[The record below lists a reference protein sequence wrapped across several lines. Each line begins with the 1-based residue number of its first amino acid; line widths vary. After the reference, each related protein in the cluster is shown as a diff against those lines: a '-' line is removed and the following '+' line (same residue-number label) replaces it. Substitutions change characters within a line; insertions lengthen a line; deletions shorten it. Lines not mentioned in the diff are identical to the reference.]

1 MLTNNRYKLSKSQ
14 RTNSKM
20 SVRKSQNR
28 FSAATAPYQQR
39 VHMYTLLSC
48 LCALSTLVPP
58 TNALANCPSSCQCD
72 DDTLVVKCGEG
83 ALDVLPITLNPFIQR
98 LVIQSNKIKTIDSS
112 LQFYAELLFLD
123 LSYNDLVTLPMRT
136 FQFQRKLQELHL
148 NHNKIGQI
156 SNMTFVGLAAL
167 TVLNLRG
174 NLLAEL
180 EQGTFAKMSK
190 LAELNLGQ
198 NRINRI
204 DPHAFDGLVN
214 LRTLYLDDNTL
225 TTVPAPSI
233 FQAMP
238 NLAELYLGTNSF
250 TSIQAK
256 AFIDLKG
263 LTRLDLRGA
272 GLHNISA
279 EALKGLE
286 GLRYLDLADNRLHVV
301 PTNALSHL
309 ERLEE
314 LLLGQNDFEVI
325 GSGAFGG
332 LTQLRK
338 LEITGA
344 QRLRSVQNGAF
355 SANTNLEHLN
365 LSSNKML
372 QEVQEN
378 ALGGLPHLRHVI
390 LKENDLHTIAE
401 GLVPWTDLQTLDLSD
416 NPIVCDCQVLWLRNL
431 LVSKNST
438 TDRLIDVM
446 CVYPEPMRKEP
457 LAQLSPAMLGCS
469 HSDTKQQAMIIVV
482 VVVTTAIITGLSL
495 LIYGCRR
502 RIRETLKG
510 GWGNSALGR
519 KEREYQKTCSDEEY
533 MTRQQ
538 HPCSLSIQPT
548 MQFTNSVGYNMQQTQ
563 PYMGSRPIPVTEL

>member
-1 MLTNNRYKLSKSQ
+1 MKLP
-14 RTNSKM
+14 TTKM
-20 SVRKSQNR
+20 STQENQMKTTTAVARTRQKHDTRLQNFSQ
-28 FSAATAPYQQR
+28 FTISICLMTLYMLVTPAA
-39 VHMYTLLSC
+39 
-48 LCALSTLVPP
+48 
-58 TNALANCPSSCQCD
+58 ALANCPSSCQCD

-83 ALDVLPITLNPFIQR
+83 TLDVLPITLNPFLQR

-123 LSYNDLVTLPMRT
+123 LSYNELVTLPMRT

-156 SNMTFVGLAAL
+156 SNMTFVGLGAL

-190 LAELNLGQ
+190 IEELNLGQ

-204 DPHAFDGLVN
+204 DPRAFEGLLN

-225 TTVPAPSI
+225 TTVPAPTI

-250 TSIQAK
+250 TTIPGK

-279 EALKGLE
+279 DAMKGLE
-286 GLRYLDLADNRLHVV
+286 NLRYLDLADNRLEVI
-301 PTNALSHL
+301 PTNALGHL

-314 LLLGQNDFEVI
+314 LLLGQNDFEII
-325 GSGAFGG
+325 GSGAFAGMK
-332 LTQLRK
+332 QLRK

-355 SANTNLEHLN
+355 NANTNLEHLN

-372 QEVQEN
+372 QDVQEH
-378 ALGGLPHLRHVI
+378 ALSGLPHLRHVI
-390 LKENDLHTIAE
+390 LKENDLRTLAE
-401 GLVPWTDLQTLDLSD
+401 GLIPWSGMQTLDLSD
-416 NPIVCDCQVLWLRNL
+416 NPIICDCQMLWLRNL
-431 LVSKNST
+431 LVSKNSSS
-438 TDRLIDVM
+438 DKLVDVM
-446 CVYPEPMRKEP
+446 CLSPEPMRKEP
-457 LAQLSPAMLGCS
+457 LSQFSPAMLGCS
-469 HSDTKQQAMIIVV
+469 HTDTSHQALIVVV
-482 VVVTTAIITGLSL
+482 VVVTTATITGLAL

-502 RIRETLKG
+502 RIRESLKG

-519 KEREYQKTCSDEEY
+519 KEREYHKTCSDEEY

-548 MQFTNSVGYNMQQTQ
+548 VPYTSSSGYNMHPTQ
-563 PYMGSRPIPVTEL
+563 PYMGSRSIPVTEL